1 MANYKKGVEMRAS
14 ILDQTREIMNRE
26 GLLLTL
32 DQLARKM
39 DITKGRITNYFP
51 TKDQLFVSL
60 SEEYDVEFQRIIRDF
75 DWNNDYSLFQ
85 IAKLFT
91 QVMDNQYKYRSV
103 IYYTVV
109 APVSELE
116 FSTQLQKSYTENGKQ
131 VLGMINLMIAQGIL
145 TAEILEPLNYD
156 VFLFQNLSVF
166 TNWVMT
172 IRTFQREYNYE
183 QEKRLFLLSILMCYY
198 PYFTALGKSQFEEI
212 KKGN

>member
-1 MANYKKGVEMRAS
+1 MRAS
-14 ILDQTREIMNRE
+14 ILDQTREIMNKE

-39 DITKGRITNYFP
+39 NITKGRITNYFP

-75 DWNNDYSLFQ
+75 DWKNDYSLFQ
-85 IAKLFT
+85 IARLFT

-109 APVSELE
+109 APVSELG
-116 FSTQLQKSYTENGKQ
+116 FSTQLQKSYSENGKQ
-131 VLGMINLMIAQGIL
+131 ILGMLQLMISAEL
-145 TAEILEPLNYD
+145 LKPEILEPLTYE

-172 IRTFQREYNYE
+172 IRTFQRESNYE
-183 QEKRLFLLSILMCYY
+183 EEKRTFLLSILMCFY
-198 PYFTALGKSQFEEI
+198 PYFTDLGKNQFEEI
-212 KKGN
+212 KTGN